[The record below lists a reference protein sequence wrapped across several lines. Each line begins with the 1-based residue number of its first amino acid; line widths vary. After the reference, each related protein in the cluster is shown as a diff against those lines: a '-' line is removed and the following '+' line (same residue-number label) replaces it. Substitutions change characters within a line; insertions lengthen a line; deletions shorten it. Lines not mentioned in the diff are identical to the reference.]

1 MLQYVMPGETG
12 DTPLVFTG
20 SPPVNQRSCAVIQLP
35 KGCASQVCQNLGLCV
50 LALWF
55 LSLLSSGQCVSLL
68 IKLTLKLLK
77 LLGCSGSRTASQ
89 IFFWVV
95 LSLGNR

>member
-35 KGCASQVCQNLGLCV
+35 KGRASQVCQNFGLCL
-50 LALWF
+50 LAL
-55 LSLLSSGQCVSLL
+55 
-68 IKLTLKLLK
+68 
-77 LLGCSGSRTASQ
+77 
-89 IFFWVV
+89 
-95 LSLGNR
+95 